1 MKKFRPMMEEA
12 LESTDSEISAKLY
25 EIKKMTSNLVDNY
38 TQPFHGLVK
47 FAEQEPDTVRQMFL
61 ELFAAS
67 AEGMEQKQAAVSEFL
82 EKCHELLDR
91 YFPGSYLY
99 KNDMHSVTTYLF
111 LYDPDHNYIF
121 KSSHALIFA
130 DCIEFYDDWMPVD
143 LRTDGALIRRH
154 LHRIGKNTFWYLI

>member
-1 MKKFRPMMEEA
+1 MNDAHMQQIFKHYIDDFEKLNDPEHREYYKWQIVKKFRPMMEEA

-67 AEGMEQKQAAVSEFL
+67 AEGLEQKQAAVSEFL
-82 EKCHELLDR
+82 E
-91 YFPGSYLY
+91 
-99 KNDMHSVTTYLF
+99 
-111 LYDPDHNYIF
+111 
-121 KSSHALIFA
+121 
-130 DCIEFYDDWMPVD
+130 
-143 LRTDGALIRRH
+143 
-154 LHRIGKNTFWYLI
+154 